1 MSEAK
6 DPVGFGVLKIHAQ
19 CGASFADTAI
29 GVAPVAKDQGE
40 AIVALRKA
48 RLSFFGGTVFVEGVV
63 PIALFL
69 FQIPTCKVQGTI
81 MRIVF
86 KQRSHQVAGF
96 FILFLLHE
104 RRGLNQGCWATPV
117 TMRLFRML

>member
-6 DPVGFGVLKIHAQ
+6 HPVGFCILKIHAQ
-19 CGASFADTAI
+19 RSASFADSVITIAT
-29 GVAPVAKDQGE
+29 VAEDQGE
-40 AIVALRKA
+40 AIVDLRKV

-69 FQIPTCKVQGTI
+69 FQIPKCKVQGTI